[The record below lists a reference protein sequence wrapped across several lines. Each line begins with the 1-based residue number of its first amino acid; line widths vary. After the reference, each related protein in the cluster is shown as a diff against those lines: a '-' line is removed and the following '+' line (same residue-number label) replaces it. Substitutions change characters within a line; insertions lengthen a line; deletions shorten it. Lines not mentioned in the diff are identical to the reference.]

1 MKKASLIESGHYPEW
16 TAIGDPHGT
25 VMLRKGAVV
34 QIKTVPETGKALRG
48 ADQDGYN
55 VGAGGDDDDESKRD
69 ETDYVCIA
77 PNKKLIV
84 VKRHQIQIIKE
95 NT

>member
-55 VGAGGDDDDESKRD
+55 VGTGSDNESIRDES
-69 ETDYVCIA
+69 DYVCIA

-84 VKRHQIQIIKE
+84 VKRHQI
-95 NT
+95 TLL

>member
-55 VGAGGDDDDESKRD
+55 VGTGSDDEDIRD
-69 ETDYVCIA
+69 ESDYVCIA

-84 VKRHQIQIIKE
+84 VKRNQIQIIVE
-95 NT
+95 NP

>member
-1 MKKASLIESGHYPEW
+1 MKRASLTESGHFPEW
-16 TAIGDPHGT
+16 IAIGDPHGT
-25 VMLRKGAVV
+25 VMLRKGAIVE
-34 QIKTVPETGKALRG
+34 IKMVPETGKALRG

-55 VGAGGDDDDESKRD
+55 VDGDD
-69 ETDYVCIA
+69 YICIA